1 MNKDVKQAADE
12 LKTAIDSDKLIQE
25 YNLLAQKIAESTEV
39 QDLEAKLKELQQ
51 QLVKALDDNLSDLYE
66 SVKKQYLELK
76 DIYDKH
82 PLVNN
87 YQALKEEMTK
97 VLSEVE
103 TILKEI

>member
-1 MNKDVKQAADE
+1 MNNKVKLAADE
-12 LKTAIDSDKLIQE
+12 LKSAIDSDKLIQE
-25 YNLLAQKIAESTEV
+25 YNLLAKKIAESTEV

-51 QLVKALDDNLSDLYE
+51 QLVQALDDNLKELYE

-87 YQALKEEMTK
+87 YQSLKEEMTK

-103 TILKEI
+103 SILKEI